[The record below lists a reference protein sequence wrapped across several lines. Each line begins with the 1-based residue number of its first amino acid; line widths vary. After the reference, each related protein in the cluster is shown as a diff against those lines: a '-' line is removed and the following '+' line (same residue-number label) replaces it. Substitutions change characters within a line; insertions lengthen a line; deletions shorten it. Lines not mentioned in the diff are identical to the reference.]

1 MKRVTSNSITASTHY
16 QWRFSETY
24 PQSVYDREARERK
37 AKTIIPV
44 LKEIY
49 LFGVAFSDRNVG
61 EWVVE
66 RRAKA

>member
-1 MKRVTSNSITASTHY
+1 MKRVTSNSIMTSTHY
-16 QWRFSETY
+16 QCRFSEKH
-24 PQSVYDREARERK
+24 PQAVYNREAKQKK
-37 AKTIIPV
+37 AKTIIAV

-66 RRAKA
+66 KM